1 MIYTVVKTTTHEVDL
16 SDELCHL
23 LELKS
28 RSSRVVLV
36 NKFDVAQLV
45 SLVNEIKRNEAILSI
60 DHIRSRN
67 VLRAIEV
74 ALKPINKYIG
84 TGITL

>member
-1 MIYTVVKTTTHEVDL
+1 MIYTIVKTTAHEVDL
-16 SDELCHL
+16 SEELCHL
-23 LELKS
+23 LELTS
-28 RSSRVVLV
+28 RSSRMVLV
-36 NKFDVAQLV
+36 KQLTIAQLV
-45 SLVNEIKRNEAILSI
+45 SLVNEIKKNEAVLSI

-74 ALKPINKYIG
+74 ALKPIIKYIG